1 MILPLSTFL
10 ISLYKYR
17 LFTFFE
23 SSYTGYIDIGA
34 KHLFFYFFESR
45 SPSNDL
51 ILWTNGGPGC
61 SSSLGLFM
69 ELGPCQILTKA
80 DINSPVVNPYSWNN
94 NASIF
99 FIDQPI
105 GVGFS
110 YADYGEHVGR
120 SEEAASDIAAFM
132 VIFLQSF
139 VEFADKN
146 FHMAGESYGG
156 RYLPVFAAEIVDQNR
171 VLAKNGLKQINLKS
185 VMIGNG
191 LTDILRCVRLTK

>member
-1 MILPLSTFL
+1 VSFTDSITF
-10 ISLYKYR
+10 
-17 LFTFFE
+17 

-45 SPSNDL
+45 SPSSDL

-69 ELGPCQILTKA
+69 ELGPCAIVSEENIDTPKY
-80 DINSPVVNPYSWNN
+80 NPYSWNN
-94 NASIF
+94 NASVI

-120 SEEAASDIAAFM
+120 TEEAAKDVAAF
-132 VIFLQSF
+132 VAIFMERF
-139 VEFADKN
+139 VNKRKGADNVK
-146 FHMAGESYGG
+146 FHLAGESYGG
-156 RYLPVFAAEIVDQNR
+156 RYIPLFAGEIVDLNPQ
-171 VLAKNGLKQINLKS
+171 LKAQGYAPIPLKS

-191 LTDILRCVRLTK
+191 FTELKTYVCNKHVRYVAN